1 MKMSKTS
8 TDMHLYKMHRFSILL
23 FIAAIVLM
31 SLHYFFLKD
40 QQIYSDENW
49 LITFETIHTIKQAD
63 TIVSIQPPYESNNI
77 RLLGRSVKHAG
88 LHVVPA
94 TRNIISKRAM
104 RLRANHPGLY
114 TTEIEYS
121 VQYSET
127 PHIYKSNTQTLSD
140 KHKEIYLADSEKLQ
154 LTDLILNTKLLGLN
168 LAELADEKRV
178 DEIYKF
184 VSKMTYRNTSSVR
197 DIKNILLS
205 NQANSKERST
215 VMVAMSR
222 LLNIPARLIT
232 GLKIEDDPTSSFEY
246 WVEIYI
252 NDRWMS
258 FYPGHDERNELPS
271 GFIAIDKHG
280 DGVFSAQINS
290 TQLNTESYSS
300 STDIM
305 IERKPVSIRATD
317 GSDNEWY
324 QVLMLDRLPSD
335 TRDQLSLLMLLPLG
349 VMLCAGIRN
358 VFSIHSYGVFTPT
371 ILALA
376 VTYAEIE
383 TTALIL
389 IITMLLVYFGRP
401 TFDHKMLRT
410 PRLSIVFTLVATSM
424 VIGVSILDYFSL
436 ANDGHLILL
445 PIVIIT
451 SLMDSFY
458 ATVEKLGNHIAFIR
472 LFWTILLTLMV
483 IPVLQLDWLGE
494 FILRYPEFHLIT
506 LSILIMIS
514 INSTAKLKL
523 PSWLGLLRE
532 PVRKNSK

>member
-1 MKMSKTS
+1 
-8 TDMHLYKMHRFSILL
+8 
-23 FIAAIVLM
+23 
-31 SLHYFFLKD
+31 
-40 QQIYSDENW
+40 
-49 LITFETIHTIKQAD
+49 
-63 TIVSIQPPYESNNI
+63 
-77 RLLGRSVKHAG
+77 
-88 LHVVPA
+88 
-94 TRNIISKRAM
+94 
-104 RLRANHPGLY
+104 
-114 TTEIEYS
+114 
-121 VQYSET
+121 
-127 PHIYKSNTQTLSD
+127 
-140 KHKEIYLADSEKLQ
+140 
-154 LTDLILNTKLLGLN
+154 
-168 LAELADEKRV
+168 
-178 DEIYKF
+178 
-184 VSKMTYRNTSSVR
+184 
-197 DIKNILLS
+197 
-205 NQANSKERST
+205 
-215 VMVAMSR
+215 
-222 LLNIPARLIT
+222 
-232 GLKIEDDPTSSFEY
+232 
-246 WVEIYI
+246 
-252 NDRWMS
+252 
-258 FYPGHDERNELPS
+258 
-271 GFIAIDKHG
+271 
-280 DGVFSAQINS
+280 
-290 TQLNTESYSS
+290 
-300 STDIM
+300 
-305 IERKPVSIRATD
+305 
-317 GSDNEWY
+317 
-324 QVLMLDRLPSD
+324 
-335 TRDQLSLLMLLPLG
+335 
-349 VMLCAGIRN
+349 
-358 VFSIHSYGVFTPT
+358 VFTPT

-436 ANDGHLILL
+436 ASDGHLILL